1 VPATRVA
8 TFQRAGPSRCS
19 ARMSREDPKVSQE
32 LATFIAR
39 EQQVAQ
45 LQQMIAMLTDVCWDK
60 CISSPG
66 SYLSGRETS
75 CLENCSKRFIDATQ
89 YILQRAQHKADGAE
103 RSF

>member
-1 VPATRVA
+1 MA
-8 TFQRAGPSRCS
+8 Q
-19 ARMSREDPKVSQE
+19 DPKVSQE
-32 LATFIAR
+32 LASFIQR

-45 LQQMIAMLTDVCWDK
+45 VQQMIAMLTDVCWDK

-89 YILQRAQHKADGAE
+89 YILQRAAHKANEGD
-103 RSF
+103 RQF